1 MTMRRVETQPRP
13 NWQATVESQGF
24 AFHTADV
31 GQRYWDESVYYH
43 FTPGEVDQLE
53 AATYALNEM
62 AIAAVDQVITTDRWA
77 DFDVPAAYVPWLRQS
92 WDRDELTLVG
102 RFDLAFDGSGPP
114 KLLEYNADTPTSL
127 LEAAV
132 VQWFWLKDV
141 RPRSD
146 QFNSIHER
154 LIEAWGVAKQTVV
167 GGGRVHFVGLEAHP
181 EDIGTVNYLRDTAIQ
196 AGLDTT
202 TIDVAQVG
210 WNADARRFV
219 DPSLR
224 PIDFAFKLYPWEW
237 MMDEAFGPHLPVGP
251 TRWWEPPWKVLLS
264 NKAILAVLWELYP
277 DHPNLVLASL
287 TDDLDGDVV
296 RKPRQSREGNNVT
309 ITRRG
314 QLWHE
319 TAGDYPGP
327 HVWQRYVPIRTF
339 DGFTP
344 VVGSW
349 MINGYAAGIG
359 VREDRSPVT
368 GNLSRFVPHLF
379 G

>member
-1 MTMRRVETQPRP
+1 MQRIAIQPRP
-13 NWQATVESQGF
+13 DWRPKVESQGF
-24 AFHTADV
+24 AFHTADG
-31 GQRYWDESVYYH
+31 GQPYWDESAFYH
-43 FTPGEVDQLE
+43 FTPGEIDQLE
-53 AATYALNEM
+53 AATYALNDM
-62 AIAAVDQVITTDRWA
+62 AIAAVDHVIARGLLA
-77 DFDVPAAYVPWLRQS
+77 DFDVPDLYVPWIRQS
-92 WDRDELTLVG
+92 WEQDELTLVG
-102 RFDLAFDGSGPP
+102 RFDLAFDGTGPP

-141 RPRSD
+141 RPEAD

-154 LIEAWGVAKQTVV
+154 LIEAWGVAKQSI
-167 GGGRVHFVGLEAHP
+167 GAGRVHFIGLEESV
-181 EDIGTVNYLRDTAIQ
+181 EDLVTVNYLRDTAMQ
-196 AGLDTT
+196 AGLDTA
-202 TIDVAQVG
+202 TIGVAQVG
-210 WNADARRFV
+210 WDGAARRFV

-224 PIDFAFKLYPWEW
+224 PITAAFKLYPWEW
-237 MMDEAFGPHLPVGP
+237 MMDEDFGPHLPVGP

-264 NKAILAVLWELYP
+264 NKAILAVLWDLYP
-277 DHPNLVLASL
+277 DHPNLVPASL
-287 TDDLDGDVV
+287 TELPGGDVV
-296 RKPRQSREGNNVT
+296 RKPRQGREGNNVT

-314 QLWHE
+314 QVWHE

-327 HVWQRYVPIRTF
+327 HVWQRYVPVRTF

-359 VREDRSPVT
+359 IREDASPVT
-368 GNLSRFVPHLF
+368 GHLSRFVPHLF

>member
-1 MTMRRVETQPRP
+1 MQRLTIQPRP
-13 NWQATVESQGF
+13 NWRQKVESQGF
-24 AFHTADV
+24 AYHTADG
-31 GQRYWDESVYYH
+31 GQPYWDESVYYH
-43 FTPGEVDQLE
+43 FTPAEIDQLE
-53 AATYALNEM
+53 AATYALNDM
-62 AIAAVDQVITTDRWA
+62 ALAAVDHVIANDRWA
-77 DFDVPAAYVPWLRQS
+77 DFDVPELYVPWIKQS
-92 WDRDELTLVG
+92 WDRDELTMVG

-141 RPRSD
+141 RPNRD

-154 LIEAWGVAKQTVV
+154 LIEAWGSVRQAV
-167 GGGRVHFVGLEAHP
+167 GGRVHFVGLQDSI
-181 EDIGTVNYLRDTAIQ
+181 EDFITTNYLRDTAMQ
-196 AGLDTT
+196 AGLDTAY
-202 TIDVAQVG
+202 IDVPQVG
-210 WNADARRFV
+210 WDADGRRFV

-224 PIDFAFKLYPWEW
+224 PIATAFKLYPWEW
-237 MMDEAFGPHLPVGP
+237 MMDEAFGPHLPGSP
-251 TRWWEPPWKVLLS
+251 TRWFEPPWKVILS

-277 DHPNLVLASL
+277 DHPNLVPASL
-287 TDDLDGDVV
+287 TGPPDGGDVV
-296 RKPRQSREGNNVT
+296 RKPRQSREGNNVA

-359 VREDRSPVT
+359 VREDATPVT
-368 GNLSRFVPHLF
+368 GNLSRFVPHAF